1 MDTFPEWLLSKLD
14 ELKWK
19 QADLVRE
26 SKLDS
31 AVVSNIINGKRK
43 VGKVT
48 ATAIAHALQLP
59 PELVFEK
66 AGLLPPTK
74 TDLSPIKRAA
84 IHAIETADDEDV
96 DFINR
101 WLNDRQEHKSAKLTL
116 QPRAQK

>member
-74 TDLSPIKRAA
+74 TDLSP
-84 IHAIETADDEDV
+84 
-96 DFINR
+96 
-101 WLNDRQEHKSAKLTL
+101 
-116 QPRAQK
+116 